1 MCGVTYNLNLHMT
14 EGSLEFESTMPG
26 RIAIPTHVF
35 KICATAAEGRGFQQ
49 NTHLARARCQNIGNG
64 ILGANVIKGL
74 KET

>member
-1 MCGVTYNLNLHMT
+1 MT

-49 NTHLARARCQNIGNG
+49 NTHLARARCQNIGERHFG
-64 ILGANVIKGL
+64 CKCDKGL